1 MRGSILLWSTFS
13 GVLLGIFADALVLG
27 VWLVLSAIMPG
38 ASNRAVARPLVVLGA
53 VVFTLLPLIGAVLG
67 FLEGRLKAN

>member
-13 GVLLGIFADALVLG
+13 GVLLGFFADALLIG
-27 VWLVLSAIMPG
+27 VWLVLSSFIPG
-38 ASNRAVARPLVVLGA
+38 ASNRAVARTLAVLGA

-67 FLEGRLKAN
+67 FLEGRLKAS